1 MKPKKRIIFTL
12 LYNSGQFALSR
23 NFRLQSIGD
32 SEWLQKNYNF
42 DNVSFHID
50 ELLIFDVSRNK
61 RDKQKF
67 CQQVKKLSENIFVPL
82 TVGGGI
88 NSIEDA
94 ILYFNSG
101 ADKVSLNTSLFRKP
115 YLARDICKVYG
126 RQCLIGSLDI
136 LYKDNEF
143 NIYTE
148 NGQTLVGSLNTFLEK
163 NVVLEDIGEL
173 YINSIN
179 QDGTG
184 NGLDIQLLKLVKEK
198 SKLPF
203 IIAGGIGKV
212 TDIREYLC
220 NESIDALGI
229 AHLLNFI
236 GDSLCKT
243 RVICRESGVK
253 LANWP
258 DLSQLNQSSTS

>member
-50 ELLIFDVSRNK
+50 ELLIFDVSRDK

-148 NGQTLVGSLNTFLEK
+148 NGQTLVGSLNTFLEN

-184 NGLDIQLLKLVKEK
+184 NGLDIQLLNLVKEK

>member
-1 MKPKKRIIFTL
+1 M
-12 LYNSGQFALSR
+12 
-23 NFRLQSIGD
+23 
-32 SEWLQKNYNF
+32 
-42 DNVSFHID
+42 
-50 ELLIFDVSRNK
+50 
-61 RDKQKF
+61 
-67 CQQVKKLSENIFVPL
+67 KKLSENIFVPL

-148 NGQTLVGSLNTFLEK
+148 NGQTLVGSLNTFLEN

-184 NGLDIQLLKLVKEK
+184 NGLDIQLLNLVKEK

-258 DLSQLNQSSTS
+258 DLSQLNKSSTS